1 MPKSKEKRSRIRSVE
16 ASDIYRMFK
25 RLDNRLDSLEEK
37 YKIVNRRGSKRRRVS
52 VIRDSESESEAEHSP
67 SPSSG
72 EGTSD
77 EESEGE
83 CRDRATPQLA
93 EPVTNNS
100 NIIQTAGTS
109 GTSEEPRTDLDKD
122 ILSILGEE
130 GLTKDLSADP
140 IHADIASRWENI
152 LIGGLEEDTKK
163 VLVDRYLP
171 PSNCMAVTPPIMNP
185 EVKIACSESV
195 MRRDERISQVQHQ
208 IAAGLSAIGLALTRM
223 LNKQEVED
231 NKDDIRLLSDAGR
244 LLANVHHS
252 ESRSR
257 RELIALN
264 LNKELKETLEGLG
277 EEEEEECKYNVYL
290 SYHTTELLNEH
301 KLNQT
306 L

>member
-1 MPKSKEKRSRIRSVE
+1 MTGRINLRNI
-16 ASDIYRMFK
+16 DIFYIFY
-25 RLDNRLDSLEEK
+25 SI
-37 YKIVNRRGSKRRRVS
+37 YI
-52 VIRDSESESEAEHSP
+52 
-67 SPSSG
+67 
-72 EGTSD
+72 T
-77 EESEGE
+77 
-83 CRDRATPQLA
+83 
-93 EPVTNNS
+93 
-100 NIIQTAGTS
+100 
-109 GTSEEPRTDLDKD
+109 EEPRTDLDKD

-264 LNKELKETLEGLG
+264 LNKELKETLVSTPISKFLFGNDLEDTIKTTKDLEKSGQQLKPTKQMFVKSARKAVSENYKG
-277 EEEEEECKYNVYL
+277 PFPHKSAGARRNGFLTPAPVSIRRSHYPTSTRKETIHKKQQKFRQSYYL
-290 SYHTTELLNEH
+290 QS
-301 KLNQT
+301 NQSDRRRT
-306 L
+306 HRS